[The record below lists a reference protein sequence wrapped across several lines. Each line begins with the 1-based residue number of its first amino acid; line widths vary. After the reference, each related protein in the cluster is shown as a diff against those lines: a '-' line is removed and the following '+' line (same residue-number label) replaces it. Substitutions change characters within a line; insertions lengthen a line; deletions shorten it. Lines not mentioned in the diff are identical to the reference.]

1 MNNNQGF
8 FFVSVFSLQSNKA
21 KLQMDYK
28 KKKAYMKVYT
38 DLTSWYEE
46 LWKKRQFYFKICIT
60 VELEPYDSEC
70 FHSPTESP
78 MLLS

>member
-28 KKKAYMKVYT
+28 KKKAYMK
-38 DLTSWYEE
+38 DIYESFIPTW
-46 LWKKRQFYFKICIT
+46 LPGMRNYGKKDNSISRYALQ
-60 VELEPYDSEC
+60 SN
-70 FHSPTESP
+70 
-78 MLLS
+78 

>member
-28 KKKAYMKVYT
+28 KKKAYMK
-38 DLTSWYEE
+38 DIYE
-46 LWKKRQFYFKICIT
+46 
-60 VELEPYDSEC
+60 
-70 FHSPTESP
+70 
-78 MLLS
+78 